1 MAVLGGPVVV
11 DEGGSDVVVVAGAV
25 VVDDDG
31 SDVVVVAGATVVD
44 DDCPVCSG
52 FSATTVVES
61 VTVPAAIVSVVTR
74 LLASDPCAPDASAD
88 VVTILVFSTTL
99 SWTITLSTGL
109 GEVMA

>member
-11 DEGGSDVVVVAGAV
+11 DEGGSDVVVVAGPV
-25 VVDDDG
+25 VVDEDG
-31 SDVVVVAGATVVD
+31 SDVVVVAGAIVVD
-44 DDCPVCSG
+44 DDCPVWSG
-52 FSATTVVES
+52 SSAATVVES
-61 VTVPAAIVSVVTR
+61 VTVPGATGSVVTR

>member
-1 MAVLGGPVVV
+1 MAALGGPVVV
-11 DEGGSDVVVVAGAV
+11 DEGAGDVVVVAGSV

-31 SDVVVVAGATVVD
+31 SDVVMVVEATVVD
-44 DDCPVCSG
+44 DDSPVWSG
-52 FSATTVVES
+52 SSAATVVES
-61 VTVPAAIVSVVTR
+61 VTVPGTTGSVVTR
-74 LLASDPCAPDASAD
+74 LLASDPCVPDASAD